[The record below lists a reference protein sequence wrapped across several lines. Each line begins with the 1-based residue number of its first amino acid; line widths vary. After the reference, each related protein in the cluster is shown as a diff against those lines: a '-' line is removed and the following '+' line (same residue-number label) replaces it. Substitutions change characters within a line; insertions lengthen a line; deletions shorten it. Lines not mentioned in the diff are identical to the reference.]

1 MNAEDIVG
9 LMIPLTWFVM
19 MAVEALGTGRAWPQV
34 RWWRTRHFAFFVMLM
49 TINALLPGLL
59 PPEWAARHLVDGA
72 RLGVAGGVVVG
83 FAVLTFANAM
93 LHRTYHHFDLLWR
106 WVHQLHHS
114 AIRLDAASAVLFT
127 PQEIVLNVTMFQI
140 VVVFVL
146 GLDPLA
152 AAILGYIAAFYG
164 LFQHFN
170 IRTPQWLG
178 YLIQRP
184 ESHAVHHRR
193 GFHGYNYSDFPPWD
207 VLMGTFRN
215 PREFKGAVGFEGEA
229 VPALVPML
237 VGRDANVSAYGRGN
251 RGSRDPL
258 ANPA

>member
-1 MNAEDIVG
+1 MSAEDIVG
-9 LMIPLTWFVM
+9 LLIPLTWFAM
-19 MAVEALGTGRAWPQV
+19 MGIEALGTGRSWPQV
-34 RWWRTRHFAFFVMLM
+34 RWWRTRNFAFFVMLM

-59 PPEWAARHLVDGA
+59 LPEWAAHHLVDGA
-72 RLGVAGGVVVG
+72 ALGVAAGVAVG
-83 FAVLTFANAM
+83 FFVLTLANSL
-93 LHRTYHHFDLLWR
+93 LHRGYHHFDLLWR

-114 AIRLDAASAVLFT
+114 TPRLDAASAVLFT
-127 PQEIVLNVTMFQI
+127 PQEIVLNVTAFQF
-140 VVVFVL
+140 VVVFLL

-164 LFQHFN
+164 LFQHLN

-184 ESHAVHHRR
+184 ESHGVHHRR
-193 GFHGYNYSDFPPWD
+193 GFHCYNYSDFPPWD
-207 VLMGTFRN
+207 LLMGTFRN
-215 PREFKGAVGFEGEA
+215 PREFKGEVGFEGEV
-229 VPALVPML
+229 VPAVAPML
-237 VGRDANVSAYGRGN
+237 VGRDANASAYGQGN